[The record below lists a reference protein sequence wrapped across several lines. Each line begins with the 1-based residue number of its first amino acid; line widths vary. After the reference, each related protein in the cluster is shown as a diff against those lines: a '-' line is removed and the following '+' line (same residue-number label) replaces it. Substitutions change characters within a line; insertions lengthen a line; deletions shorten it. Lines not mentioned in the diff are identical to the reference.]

1 VLLAGLALAGGCA
14 MTDGMMNRA
23 PEPVAMSTDISAATG
38 YLDMLVA
45 LATGDPAT
53 QADIFANARDAYEAA
68 PTTSNRL
75 SYALVLATP
84 GHPASDAMTAQRLLS
99 ELLAHSETLMPDE
112 QNLTRI
118 YLASSQERAAMEVEK
133 ARLETELNNLRE
145 SNTLSRDRQVRNL
158 RAEVAQLRQ
167 ELEEAERKLD
177 AIANIERAMERGA
190 GDNTQR

>member
-1 VLLAGLALAGGCA
+1 
-14 MTDGMMNRA
+14 MTDGIMGRD
-23 PEPVAMSTDISAATG
+23 PEPVAIATDIAAAAG
-38 YLDMLVA
+38 YLDMLVD
-45 LATGDPAT
+45 LATGDPAS
-53 QADIFANARDAYEAA
+53 QADIYANAREAYEAA
-68 PTTSNRL
+68 PTTGNRL

-99 ELLAHSETLMPDE
+99 ELLAHSETLLPDE

-118 YLASSQERAAMEVEK
+118 YLASAQERAAMEVEK

-145 SNTLSRDRQVRNL
+145 TNALSRDRQVRNL
-158 RAEVAQLRQ
+158 RSEVAQLRQ
-167 ELEEAERKLD
+167 DLEEAERKLD

>member
-1 VLLAGLALAGGCA
+1 
-14 MTDGMMNRA
+14 
-23 PEPVAMSTDISAATG
+23 
-38 YLDMLVA
+38 
-45 LATGDPAT
+45 
-53 QADIFANARDAYEAA
+53 
-68 PTTSNRL
+68 
-75 SYALVLATP
+75 
-84 GHPASDAMTAQRLLS
+84 
-99 ELLAHSETLMPDE
+99 
-112 QNLTRI
+112 
-118 YLASSQERAAMEVEK
+118 MEVEK